1 MFWKLATVVLGAT
14 MIADV
19 ALAADLAPKTFTKA
33 PVAGDPVYDWTGGYV
48 GLNLGYGV
56 ASDPVNLMFV
66 PAMAVNVRRS
76 RRQAFSVAASSATIS
91 RPAALYSASKA
102 TSRRPA

>member
-1 MFWKLATVVLGAT
+1 MFWKLAAVVLGAT

-19 ALAADLAPKTFTKA
+19 ALAADLGAK
-33 PVAGDPVYDWTGGYV
+33 
-48 GLNLGYGV
+48 LGYGV

-66 PAMAVNVRRS
+66 PAIYGGERPTIAPS
-76 RRQAFSVAASSATIS
+76 GFLGGGQLATIS